1 MSSRETDPVCL
12 TMRGVQSG
20 ARSMAAIALFVVP
33 YGLAFGVAA
42 IEGGVPAGQA
52 VAMSI
57 FMFSGAAQ
65 FAALDLWSSHSLLS
79 LLLVVLAVSTRH
91 IVLGASLSPWINQL
105 PRRKRLLS
113 LLVLS
118 DPNFADSFTA
128 FQRNEN
134 DVGRLVGGGLIL
146 WVAWVVG
153 TVSGALIGAQF
164 GDLDRFGIDVLMP
177 CYFAAMILAQ
187 WLDRGLDRGLD
198 QGPDHGPNQGEGQWR
213 AMQTIFPAITAM
225 IVALAGLQV
234 LPEGWNIIAAA
245 LAGGAVGGVFHGR

>member
-1 MSSRETDPVCL
+1 MSSRGTDPVCL
-12 TMRGVQSG
+12 TMHGVQSG
-20 ARSMAAIALFVVP
+20 VRSMAAIAVFVVP

-42 IEGGVPAGQA
+42 IEGGIPVGQA

-113 LLVLS
+113 LMVLS
-118 DPNFADSFTA
+118 DPNFADSFMA
-128 FQRNEN
+128 FQRTEN
-134 DVGRLVGGGLIL
+134 DIGRLVGGGLIL
-146 WVAWVVG
+146 WAAWVIG
-153 TVSGALIGAQF
+153 TLSGALIGAQF
-164 GDLDRFGIDVLMP
+164 GDLDRFGMDVLMP

-187 WLDRGLDRGLD
+187 WLD
-198 QGPDHGPNQGEGQWR
+198 QGPDQRLEQGPHQEARRWR
-213 AMQTIFPAITAM
+213 MMQTIFPAIAAM
-225 IVALAGLQV
+225 LVTLFGLQI
-234 LPEGWNIIAAA
+234 LPEGWNIIMAA
-245 LAGGAVGGVFHGR
+245 LAGGAVGGFLHDR

>member
-1 MSSRETDPVCL
+1 MPSRGTDPVCL

-20 ARSMAAIALFVVP
+20 VRSMAAIAVFVVP

-42 IEGGVPAGQA
+42 VEGGIPVGKAA
-52 VAMSI
+52 AMSI

-113 LLVLS
+113 LMVLS
-118 DPNFADSFTA
+118 DPNFADSFMA

-134 DVGRLVGGGLIL
+134 DIGRLVGGGLIL
-146 WVAWVVG
+146 WAAWVIG
-153 TVSGALIGAQF
+153 TLFGALIGAQF
-164 GDLDRFGIDVLMP
+164 GDLDRFGMDVLMP
-177 CYFAAMILAQ
+177 CYFAAMVLAQ
-187 WLDRGLDRGLD
+187 WLGQGLD
-198 QGPDHGPNQGEGQWR
+198 QGARRWR
-213 AMQTIFPAITAM
+213 VMQTVLPAIAAM
-225 IVALAGLQV
+225 LVALVGLQI
-234 LPEGWNIIAAA
+234 LPEGWNIIMAA
-245 LAGGAVGGVFHGR
+245 LAGGAIGGFLHDQ